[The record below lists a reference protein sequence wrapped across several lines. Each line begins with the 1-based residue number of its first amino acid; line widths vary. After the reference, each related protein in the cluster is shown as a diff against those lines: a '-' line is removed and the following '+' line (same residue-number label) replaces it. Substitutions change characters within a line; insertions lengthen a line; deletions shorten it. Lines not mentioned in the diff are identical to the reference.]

1 MNQKEIHAQQMAAHD
16 KCIGGS
22 DVSGILGLNKWK
34 TPYDVFI
41 SKTQPVDHDAAS
53 EAAYWGST
61 LEEIIAKEFQK
72 RTGLK
77 IQRVNKTIRIG
88 EGGWQGANIDRAI
101 VNTDIAGTVRFKDDR
116 LTTDAILEVKTCNAF
131 AAHEW
136 GPSQL
141 DEIKTGKVVT
151 AHGIPLAYEC
161 QIQWYMGITKTATCY
176 VAVLIGG
183 QDFRVY
189 KVPFNEMIYKDI
201 QRICQAFWQNNVL
214 AKVAPEPA
222 NAEEVL
228 KQFPISN
235 GDTAEADNKVSSII
249 SSYRNLA
256 GQIKQLTE
264 EKDDLQSQIIAAI
277 GEKDGLTIAGNLAC
291 TYRTTFTNRF
301 DTAGFKKAHP
311 DLYSKYTKQSSSR
324 RFLMK

>member
-1 MNQKEIHAQQMAAHD
+1 MDQSIHAKQMAEHD

-22 DVSGILGLNKWK
+22 DVSGVLGLNKWK

-41 SKTQPVDHDAAS
+41 SKTQPVNHDSPS

-61 LEEIIAKEFQK
+61 LEDIIAKEFQK

-77 IQRVNKTIRIG
+77 VQRVNQTIRIG

-101 VNTDIAGTVRFKDDR
+101 VNTDIAGTVRFKDDH

-141 DEIKTGKVVT
+141 EEIKYGKVFT

-176 VAVLIGG
+176 VAVLSGG
-183 QDFRVY
+183 QAFRVY
-189 KVPFNEMIYKDI
+189 KVPFNELIYKDI
-201 QRICQAFWQNNVL
+201 QRICQSFWQNNVL
-214 AKVAPEPA
+214 KNVAPAPG
-222 NAEEVL
+222 NTEEVL
-228 KQFPISN
+228 KQFPNSN
-235 GDTAEADNKVSSII
+235 GNTSEADNKVCSII
-249 SSYRNLA
+249 SEYRNIA

-264 EKDDLQSQIIAAI
+264 QKDDLQDQIIAAI
-277 GEKDGLTIAGNLAC
+277 GENEGLTIAGNLAC
-291 TYRTTFTNRF
+291 TYSTNFTNRF
-301 DTAGFKKAHP
+301 ETTSFKKAHP
-311 DLYSKYTKQSSSR
+311 DLYSEYTKQSSSR